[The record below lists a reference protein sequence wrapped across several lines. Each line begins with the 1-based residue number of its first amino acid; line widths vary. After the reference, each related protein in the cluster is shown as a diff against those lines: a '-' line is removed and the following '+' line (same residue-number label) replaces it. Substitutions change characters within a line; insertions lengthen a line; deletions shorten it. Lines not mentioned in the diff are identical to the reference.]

1 MLAGLRDDAAGGGVL
16 AGHVTPNR
24 IKLGLSIYGSVS
36 GDWLIAWMQFQAE
49 IAAYGKS
56 YRGMTLMKG
65 SCYVHMNSN
74 QLVAAALEDDT
85 WDYFLHLQDDQIPPE
100 GVLERV
106 GGYTDPVVG
115 AMTFGRV
122 MEHQQAVP
130 GRFDGFNFA
139 RLSDEDAERLMDQPG
154 LHPIGATSL
163 GCTAIR
169 RDVLETWNPDLG
181 PWFQVPTWDGRS
193 WGEDVWFCYQAA
205 QQGWPVYVDT
215 ALVSPHV
222 GAWKSDGRTFR
233 ARLVHDRRL
242 RELQANE
249 PAEPRESV
257 AVAR

>member
-36 GDWLIAWMQFQAE
+36 GYWLIAWMQFQAE

-56 YRGMTLMKG
+56 YR
-65 SCYVHMNSN
+65 
-74 QLVAAALEDDT
+74 
-85 WDYFLHLQDDQIPPE
+85 
-100 GVLERV
+100 
-106 GGYTDPVVG
+106 